1 MDEYCTALALAPD
14 FIKID
19 AETAEPQILHGS
31 RHTLAQ
37 HRPIIAMEI
46 WDDAARNSRDDIV
59 FLLDHGYAAF
69 EYQAGAILPHRIRG
83 RYEYTNILFIHPR
96 YAQGPGRGP
105 HRHRPLAE

>member
-1 MDEYCTALALAPD
+1 LDEYCTASALAPD

-37 HRPIIAMEI
+37 YRPIIAMEV

-59 FLLDHGYAAF
+59 FLLNHGYEVF
-69 EYQAGAILPHRIRG
+69 EYQAGVIIPHCLRE
-83 RYEYTNILFIHPR
+83 RYEYTNLLFVYPQKASGSGPR
-96 YAQGPGRGP
+96 PCSG
-105 HRHRPLAE
+105 